1 MEIKS
6 KIYQTQVFMENDHVL
21 HFWKNALQEIQQLGV
36 VVVGVQLSAL
46 LQNNVDTRRFAND
59 HL

>member
-1 MEIKS
+1 
-6 KIYQTQVFMENDHVL
+6 MENDHVL

-46 LQNNVDTRRFAND
+46 LQNNVDTRRFANY

>member
-1 MEIKS
+1 MD
-6 KIYQTQVFMENDHVL
+6 NDHVL
-21 HFWKNALQEIQQLGV
+21 HFWKNALQEILQLGV

-59 HL
+59 H